1 MRDIDENNMEHDKI
15 EELRKDF
22 TNKLAE
28 LVERL
33 NVKISSLES
42 RLKQDEAGTKAQKP
56 APKAPEQPRMTQ
68 FYSWYGLGAQ
78 VFWSGQGWTVME
90 ITFDK
95 QGALYTLRSNTGSME
110 TKIVSEEA
118 LLGAKPK
125 FNWISVTAQNYY
137 QSRPDSY
144 GPLA

>member
-1 MRDIDENNMEHDKI
+1 MLGTNENNMKQDRI
-15 EELRKDF
+15 EELRKEF

-42 RLKQDEAGTKAQKP
+42 RLMHDEGGKKAQNP
-56 APKAPEQPRMTQ
+56 APKAPEQPKMTQ

-118 LLGAKPK
+118 LLGDKLSY
-125 FNWISVTAQNYY
+125 NWVATKLD
-137 QSRPDSY
+137 RY